1 MTEVTFVVIHF
12 VSLPDSPMPVNPVAV
27 GSLTRMRALVR
38 ARVRR
43 GIE

>member
-12 VSLPDSPMPVNPVAV
+12 VSLPDSPMPVQPVAV
-27 GSLTRMRALVR
+27 VSLTRMREFVR
-38 ARVRR
+38 TRVRR